1 MNAGPETPLAET
13 APRRSFS
20 SRLLGLVFV
29 MFCFEVGVF
38 LVVFPWLGIWENNTI
53 PATIA
58 PWLADVWGNPYF
70 RGALSGIG
78 VVNVYISFAEMV
90 RLVRQ

>member
-1 MNAGPETPLAET
+1 MSAGPETPVAAV
-13 APRRSFS
+13 APRRSFG
-20 SRLLGLVFV
+20 SRLLGLMFV

-38 LVVFPWLGIWENNTI
+38 LIVFPWLGIWENNTI

-58 PWLADVWGNPYF
+58 PWLADLWGNPYF